1 MDRLLFALALTLP
14 CLSQTV
20 VTGRV
25 TDGRAPLE
33 GVRVYPDRLARPLQA
48 AGLMA
53 TRTGPDGAFQLPVQ
67 STDTAVVVEKEGYG
81 RDLVPL
87 GALKQDVVLRPIPF
101 FRRDRVLVVRVNLP
115 GAPLQRSTDALRSL
129 FFSRTPGSASA
140 ASYLY
145 EVSKGALLLEE
156 GAFMNLELEAAPPGE
171 EGRKAITEA
180 VLKALQAQDLKPFDW
195 VDNRTGEPGADGTPD
210 HLWIVAPGPTSV
222 VTGDEAHLPTESR
235 LVPLPEAPERRWGV
249 VFFTEETPLG
259 FLVHELLHA
268 QGEHR
273 VDDLYTDGRADT
285 AGGWDLMDAG
295 LLRGWDRQ
303 HPEAGPWLQD
313 MAYSP
318 AHPMAWTRGELWYR
332 GAFRASVPVLDV
344 KAKTWE
350 GWIEPLVRA
359 PGEMPQAL
367 RVADPRRKGAF
378 WELSLRLPLGFD
390 RGRVGNRWGTGYEGL
405 VVAHIDPAKLST
417 DGASK
422 GPVRVVDAHPGTKEP
437 PKPRYPG
444 KRWQLDDA
452 AFNVG
457 KSEVAAGQDGP
468 LRWRVLEVDGAG
480 RMKLRLALR

>member
-1 MDRLLFALALTLP
+1 MYRLLFALVLTLP
-14 CLSQTV
+14 CLGQAV

-25 TDGRAPLE
+25 TDGRTPLD
-33 GVRVYPDRLARPLQA
+33 GVRVFPDRLARPLQA
-48 AGLMA
+48 AGLMT
-53 TRTGPDGAFQLPVQ
+53 TRTGSDGAFRLPVL
-67 STDTAVVVEKEGYG
+67 STDTAVVVEKEGYY
-81 RDLVPL
+81 RDIAPL
-87 GALKQDVVLRPIPF
+87 GALNQDIVLRPIPC

-115 GAPLQRSTDALRSL
+115 DSPMQHSNDVLRSL
-129 FFSRTPGSASA
+129 FYGRAPGAASV

-156 GAFMNLELEAAPPGE
+156 GAFMTLDLPVTEPGE
-171 EGRKAITEA
+171 AGRKAITEA
-180 VLKALQAQDLKPFDW
+180 VLRALQTQDMKAFDW
-195 VDNRTGEPGADGTPD
+195 VDNRTGALGADGVPD

-235 LVPLPEAPERRWGV
+235 LVPLPDEPERRWGV

-273 VDDLYTDGRADT
+273 VDDLYMDGRADT

-295 LLRGWDRQ
+295 MMRGWDRQ

-318 AHPMAWTRGELWYR
+318 AHPMAWTRAELWYH
-332 GAFRASVPVLDV
+332 GAFRASVPVLEV
-344 KAKTWE
+344 KTKTWE
-350 GWIEPLVRA
+350 GWIDPLVRA
-359 PGEMPQAL
+359 PGVNPQAL
-367 RVADPRRKGAF
+367 RVGDPRRKGAF
-378 WELSLRLPLGFD
+378 WELSLRRPLGFD
-390 RGRVGNRWGTGYEGL
+390 RGRVGNRWGAGYEGL
-405 VVAHIDPAKLST
+405 VVAHIDPSKLST

-437 PKPRYPG
+437 PKPRFPG
-444 KRWQLDDA
+444 KRWQLEDA
-452 AFNVG
+452 AFQLG
-457 KSEVAAGQDGP
+457 KGEIPAGQDGP
-468 LRWRVLEVDGAG
+468 LRWRVLEVDAAG